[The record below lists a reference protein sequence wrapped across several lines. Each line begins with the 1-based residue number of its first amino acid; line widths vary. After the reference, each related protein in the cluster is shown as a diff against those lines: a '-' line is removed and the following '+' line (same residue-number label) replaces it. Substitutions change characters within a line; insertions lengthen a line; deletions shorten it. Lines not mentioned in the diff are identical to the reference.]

1 MPHRPVQAV
10 ARLLRLTPDDT
21 VFLEGGLGS
30 QLMGMM
36 IYRLRK
42 GEDPATRCDVSY
54 FFPEIK
60 EPQTTA
66 GATRWPW
73 ELHRYGIS
81 LQDEEFVRSPRYRLR
96 RNYLGQAALDE
107 PYAHHLAKHDWN
119 SLFPVLPEAVAKAGD
134 LDLLDGTGYAAVH
147 VRRGDYLKVSSRVV
161 TLEESLAVAT
171 RLASL
176 LPPRILFL
184 SDDEFT
190 ADERTDVA
198 ARFLGRQC
206 LFTSESDQ
214 HIAHGLLRMSEVL
227 VTSNS
232 TFSWTAALLST
243 RDGALGVAPEHFF
256 GQSMAAIN
264 NVFQGPSDWMLI
276 SRLG

>member
-1 MPHRPVQAV
+1 MPRRSVQAV

-54 FFPEIK
+54 FFPEIP
-60 EPQTTA
+60 EPQTTS

-73 ELHRYGIS
+73 ELHRYGMS
-81 LQDEEFVRSPRYRLR
+81 LHDEGFVRSSRYRLR
-96 RNYLGQAALDE
+96 RDYLSQAALDE
-107 PYAHHLAKHDWN
+107 PYARRLAERDWN
-119 SLFPVLPEAVAKAGD
+119 DLFPVLPEAVARATD
-134 LDLLDGTGYAAVH
+134 LGLLDGRGYGAVH
-147 VRRGDYLKVSSRVV
+147 VRRGDYLKVSSRIV

-171 RLASL
+171 RLAAV

-190 ADERTDVA
+190 PDERSDVA
-198 ARFLGRQC
+198 ARFPDRECVFLN
-206 LFTSESDQ
+206 ESDQ
-214 HIAHGLLRMSEVL
+214 HIAHGLLRMAQVL

-243 RDGALGVAPEHFF
+243 QDGAIAMAPEHFF
-256 GQSMAAIN
+256 GPAMAPIN
-264 NVFQGPSDWMLI
+264 NMFQGPASWMLI
-276 SRLG
+276 SRSG

>member
-1 MPHRPVQAV
+1 MLRRSVQAV

-54 FFPEIK
+54 FFPEIQ

-73 ELHRYGIS
+73 ELHRYGMS
-81 LQDEEFVRSPRYRLR
+81 LHDEEFVRSPRYRLR
-96 RNYLGQAALDE
+96 HDYLSQAALDE
-107 PYAHHLAKHDWN
+107 PYARLLAERDWN
-119 SLFPVLPEAVAKAGD
+119 DLFPVLPEAVARAND
-134 LDLLDGTGYAAVH
+134 LGLLDGSGYGAVH

-176 LPPRILFL
+176 LPPRVLFL

-190 ADERTDVA
+190 PEERSDVA
-198 ARFLGRQC
+198 ARFPGREC
-206 LFTSESDQ
+206 VFLNEADQ
-214 HIAHGLLRMSEVL
+214 HIAHGLLRMAQVL

-232 TFSWTAALLST
+232 TFSWTAALLSA
-243 RDGALGVAPEHFF
+243 RDGAIAVAPEHFF
-256 GQSMAAIN
+256 GSAMAPIN
-264 NVFQGPSDWMLI
+264 NVFQGPASWMLI
-276 SRLG
+276 SRSD